1 MAIERLSSMIT
12 RQNILYFLFSALVTA
27 GIFTYLFTKVSLA
40 EVIDLLRGIS
50 FRWVVLFLLLSFSM
64 SLFRAWRS
72 QLVLGASGYHPNTI
86 ALFLIIL
93 VRNFFSDLLPARLG
107 TLIYIYLVQT
117 RLGIAF
123 GPAASSFAYDF
134 VFDMVSLALL
144 IILAVMMQTS
154 TLIPSATVISGGIV
168 LGAVSMGILLV
179 LPALLRFM
187 ARMCLS
193 VPLLSQR
200 LRQRFHDALVD
211 TGQNMM
217 LAREQG
223 IYWRIFALSL
233 GVRCCKYLSLY
244 VLLLALVLPLGFTVL
259 SFPLPKVFLGLCS
272 AELAASLPIS
282 GIAGFGVY
290 EGAWTLVFQ
299 LLGYSERIAALT
311 SISHHLL
318 TQVYGYSLGALA
330 LLVLLLP
337 VFKRETKAE
346 APGKR
351 VVGRMFWLQF
361 AGVVA
366 VILSGFLFLFPG
378 QGEGV
383 QPAPREPEK
392 SIVSPDKVE
401 AREAGKSI
409 VSPDYG
415 EKVRGKVVYQRPD
428 GIYLLDLRDKTP
440 KRLVPYGTYPRWSP
454 DGGRFVFVHGNDIV
468 LADAEGREVTKIAVA
483 ERARAVCFAP
493 DGRSVLFSDG
503 RFLKK
508 VEVATGRVTTLLQN
522 NEFREFDLAP
532 DGKRLAATVRTLLG
546 TKVLAFDLAGG
557 RKERTVAN
565 NGCSA
570 SLSPDGQLI
579 TVNGASHKK
588 LDLYDWQTLRPA
600 GAVSAPAGLKFDNQ
614 FWSNHP
620 EWLVSTSEGRRQDIY
635 LHHFPSNTASRATA
649 TGDCDRADLFVEFT
663 P

>member
-1 MAIERLSSMIT
+1 
-12 RQNILYFLFSALVTA
+12 
-27 GIFTYLFTKVSLA
+27 
-40 EVIDLLRGIS
+40 
-50 FRWVVLFLLLSFSM
+50 
-64 SLFRAWRS
+64 
-72 QLVLGASGYHPNTI
+72 
-86 ALFLIIL
+86 
-93 VRNFFSDLLPARLG
+93 
-107 TLIYIYLVQT
+107 
-117 RLGIAF
+117 
-123 GPAASSFAYDF
+123 
-134 VFDMVSLALL
+134 
-144 IILAVMMQTS
+144 
-154 TLIPSATVISGGIV
+154 
-168 LGAVSMGILLV
+168 
-179 LPALLRFM
+179 
-187 ARMCLS
+187 
-193 VPLLSQR
+193 
-200 LRQRFHDALVD
+200 
-211 TGQNMM
+211 MM

-223 IYWRIFALSL
+223 IYWRIFVLSL

-299 LLGYSERIAALT
+299 LLGYSERIAVLT

-346 APGKR
+346 SPEKQ
-351 VVGRMFWLQF
+351 VVGKLFWLQF

-366 VILSGFLFLFPG
+366 VIVSGFLFLFPG

-383 QPAPREPEK
+383 QPAPRAPEK
-392 SIVSPDKVE
+392 NIVSPDQ
-401 AREAGKSI
+401 
-409 VSPDYG
+409 
-415 EKVRGKVVYQRPD
+415 VRGKVVYQRPD
-428 GIYLLDLRDKTP
+428 GIYLLDLQDKKP

-454 DGGRFVFVHGNDIV
+454 DGGRFAFVHGNDIV
-468 LADAEGREVTKIAVA
+468 LADAEGREVKKIAVA

-493 DGRSVLFSDG
+493 DGKSVLFSDG

-508 VEVATGRVTTLLQN
+508 VELATGRVTTLLQN
-522 NEFREFDLAP
+522 NEFREFDLSP
-532 DGKRLAATVRTLLG
+532 DGTRLAATVRTLLG
-546 TKVLAFDLAGG
+546 TKVLAFDLANG

-570 SLSPDGQLI
+570 SLSPDGRFI

-588 LDLYDWQTLRPA
+588 LDLYDWQTLRSA
-600 GAVSAPAGLKFDNQ
+600 GFVSAPAGLKFDNQ
-614 FWSNHP
+614 YWSNHP
-620 EWLVSTSEGRRQDIY
+620 EWLVSTSEGGGPDIY
-635 LHHFPSNTASRATA
+635 LHHVPGNTASRVTA
-649 TGDCDRADLFVEFT
+649 SGDCDRADLFVTEFI

>member
-72 QLVLGASGYHPNTI
+72 QLVLGASGYHPNSI

-154 TLIPSATVISGGIV
+154 TLIPSATVISGGVV
-168 LGAVSMGILLV
+168 LGVISMGILLV

-200 LRQRFHDALVD
+200 LRQRLHDALVD

-244 VLLLALVLPLGFTVL
+244 VLLLALVLPLGFTIGG
-259 SFPLPKVFLGLCS
+259 FPLPKVFLGLCS

-346 APGKR
+346 APGKK

-361 AGVVA
+361 AGVVT

-392 SIVSPDKVE
+392 SIVSPE
-401 AREAGKSI
+401 QAGQG
-409 VSPDYG
+409 DEG
-415 EKVRGKVVYQRPD
+415 KVRGKIVYQRPD

-440 KRLVPYGTYPRWSP
+440 KRVVPYGTYPRWSP
-454 DGGRFVFVHGNDIV
+454 DGGRFVFVHGNDIM
-468 LADAEGREVTKIAVA
+468 LADAEGREVRKIAVA

-493 DGRSVLFSDG
+493 DGKSVLFSDG

-508 VEVATGRVTTLLQN
+508 VEVATGLVTTLLQN

-532 DGKRLAATVRTLLG
+532 DGTRLAATVRTLLG

-557 RKERTVAN
+557 RKERTVAS

-600 GAVSAPAGLKFDNQ
+600 GAVSAPAGFKFDNQ
-614 FWSNHP
+614 YWSNHP
-620 EWLVSTSEGRRQDIY
+620 EWLVSTSEGSRQDIY
-635 LHHFPSNTASRATA
+635 LHHIPSNTASRVTSS
-649 TGDCDRADLFVEFT
+649 GNCDRADLFVTEFI

>member
-1 MAIERLSSMIT
+1 M
-12 RQNILYFLFSALVTA
+12 YFLFSAVVTG

-40 EVIDLLRGIS
+40 EVVDLLRGIS
-50 FRWVVLFLLLSFSM
+50 FRWIVLFLLLSFSM
-64 SLFRAWRS
+64 SLFRTWRS
-72 QLVLGASGYHPNTI
+72 QLVLNASGYHPNTI

-107 TLIYIYLVQT
+107 TLIYFYLVQT

-144 IILAVMMQTS
+144 IILAVMVQTS
-154 TLIPSATVISGGIV
+154 TLIPSTAVISGGV
-168 LGAVSMGILLV
+168 LLGAISMGVLLI
-179 LPALLRFM
+179 LPALLRFV
-187 ARMCLS
+187 AKMCLS
-193 VPLLSQR
+193 VSFLSQK
-200 LRQRFHDALVD
+200 LRQRLHDALVD
-211 TGQNMM
+211 TGRNMV

-223 IYWRIFALSL
+223 IYWRIFVLSL

-299 LLGYSERIAALT
+299 LLGYSERIAVLT

-346 APGKR
+346 SPEKQ
-351 VVGRMFWLQF
+351 VVGKLFWLQF

-366 VILSGFLFLFPG
+366 VIMSGFLFLFPG

-392 SIVSPDKVE
+392 SIVSPE
-401 AREAGKSI
+401 QAREPEKSI
-409 VSPDYG
+409 VSPDQAGQGYG
-415 EKVRGKVVYQRPD
+415 EKVRGKIVYQRPD
-428 GIYLLDLRDKTP
+428 GIYLLNLQDKTP

-468 LADAEGREVTKIAVA
+468 LADAEGREVKKIAVA

-493 DGRSVLFSDG
+493 DGKSVLFSDG
-503 RFLKK
+503 RLLKK
-508 VEVATGRVTTLLQN
+508 VELATGRVTTLLQN
-522 NEFREFDLAP
+522 NSEFREFDLSS
-532 DGKRLAATVRTLLG
+532 DGTRLAATVRTLLG

-557 RKERTVAN
+557 MKERTVAN

-570 SLSPDGQLI
+570 SLSPDGRFI

-614 FWSNHP
+614 YWSNHP
-620 EWLVSTSEGRRQDIY
+620 EWLVSTSEGGGPDIY
-635 LHHFPSNTASRATA
+635 LHHVPGNTAFRVTSS
-649 TGDCDRADLFVEFT
+649 GDCDRADLFVTEFA